1 MINEVYYILF
11 LSHRLVSL
19 SSVLCL
25 STYPASFVVSNSV
38 LSYAYAFRDIQEN
51 CGYVDEKTPLPE
63 VESDQ
68 LRQYHSLLKLLIL
81 LVPRG
86 LV

>member
-1 MINEVYYILF
+1 M
-11 LSHRLVSL
+11 
-19 SSVLCL
+19 
-25 STYPASFVVSNSV
+25 
-38 LSYAYAFRDIQEN
+38 SYAYAFRDIQEN

-68 LRQYHSLLKLLIL
+68 LRQYRSLLKLSL
-81 LVPRG
+81 LFVLRG

>member
-1 MINEVYYILF
+1 M
-11 LSHRLVSL
+11 
-19 SSVLCL
+19 LCL

-81 LVPRG
+81 LVLRG